1 MIRKSDY
8 LKIQKTECHPELVSG
23 SDSVF
28 YFTEKNWRLNFFV
41 DLQNDYLLNLNVMDK
56 VLTDFMEEKK
66 RKHLEYLGLYKNCD
80 EEVREI
86 QNKINE
92 IKQPLC
98 DLQRI
103 NLLLGKCKNGDEGRG
118 LRAIN
123 DIDFSRL
130 KTYIDNFFNY
140 EEHSIFEDEDKI
152 KDEKKA
158 YDYFINIQK
167 EYIESILNQL
177 DQIINDSI
185 NKEGI
190 KVKTL
195 KKIYDSLKYYRP
207 IDFDKVPQ
215 IRQRL
220 KELDGK
226 LKNYYNRNGHWYE
239 KNEPL
244 VLIEISPSDYEE
256 LCKKFPPYLMEIE
269 GFVRETYKNGYDK
282 GHTNGYD
289 EGYGKGY
296 KDGYDEGYSMG

>member
-1 MIRKSDY
+1 
-8 LKIQKTECHPELVSG
+8 
-23 SDSVF
+23 
-28 YFTEKNWRLNFFV
+28 
-41 DLQNDYLLNLNVMDK
+41 MDK

-98 DLQRI
+98 DLQRM

-123 DIDFSRL
+123 DIDFYHLEDIIDLCFNYKKYVFYYHKNGSVIKSENRECSFCDIERFL
-130 KTYIDNFFNY
+130 KGYCENWDSSEIYINIDN
-140 EEHSIFEDEDKI
+140 IIDEI

-185 NKEGI
+185 NKDGI

-215 IRQRL
+215 IRQKL

-226 LKNYYNRNGHWYE
+226 LKKYYNRNGHWYE